1 MSNKGIYIP
10 KSFLTNTYQKG
21 RYNTPSFN
29 SSFGSSNAGFNQYGG
44 GGGPPPVDW
53 GFLFNLGVFSLFI
66 CSLFYICVYR
76 YRNKERLRKETELKQ
91 KQLVY
96 EFKKALEEQNRN
108 AQQIR
113 YEQMMENKR
122 QNQIMVSSKM
132 DNVRLDFHN
141 PYRIDNNNLGNNS
154 SFGVEF
160 NLNNGRINANDNYNN
175 FDNNFMN
182 NYNNYSMPNISNE
195 KKLNGYEMMYQSYKV
210 NDYQP
215 IGGNSPFMNQNSLMH
230 Y

>member
-1 MSNKGIYIP
+1 MSNSSLLNKGIYIP
-10 KSFLTNTYQKG
+10 KSFLSNTYQKS

-29 SSFGSSNAGFNQYGG
+29 NSYNQNQFGG
-44 GGGPPPVDW
+44 GGGEGNRYGPPPVDW

-108 AQQIR
+108 AQQKR
-113 YEQMMENKR
+113 YEQSMENKR
-122 QNQIMVSSKM
+122 QTQIMVSSKM
-132 DNVRLDFHN
+132 DDVRLDFHN
-141 PYRIDNNNLGNNS
+141 PYRIDNDNLGNNS
-154 SFGVEF
+154 TFGINF
-160 NLNNGRINANDNYNN
+160 SLDNGRISANDNY
-175 FDNNFMN
+175 N
-182 NYNNYSMPNISNE
+182 NYNNYSMPNINNE

-210 NDYQP
+210 NDFQP
-215 IGGNSPFMNQNSLMH
+215 ITSSSPFMNQTGLMH

>member
-10 KSFLTNTYQKG
+10 KSFLSNTYQKA

-29 SSFGSSNAGFNQYGG
+29 SSNQFGGGVYG

-53 GFLFNLGVFSLFI
+53 GFLFNLGIFSLFI

-76 YRNKERLRKETELKQ
+76 YRNKQKLRKETELKQ

-108 AQQIR
+108 AQQNR
-113 YEQMMENKR
+113 YNQIMANKR

-132 DNVRLDFHN
+132 DDVRLDFHN

-175 FDNNFMN
+175 FDNNYMN

-210 NDYQP
+210 NDFQP
-215 IGGNSPFMNQNSLMH
+215 IGGNSPFMNQTGLMH

>member
-1 MSNKGIYIP
+1 MSNSSLLNKGIYIP
-10 KSFLTNTYQKG
+10 KSFLSNTYQKS

-29 SSFGSSNAGFNQYGG
+29 SSNQFGG
-44 GGGPPPVDW
+44 GAGYGPPPVDW

-76 YRNKERLRKETELKQ
+76 YRNKQKLRKETELKQ

-108 AQQIR
+108 AQQNR
-113 YEQMMENKR
+113 YNQIMANKR

-132 DNVRLDFHN
+132 DDVRLDFHN
-141 PYRIDNNNLGNNS
+141 PYRIDNNNIGNNS
-154 SFGVEF
+154 GFGVNF
-160 NLNNGRINANDNYNN
+160 SLDNGRINAND
-175 FDNNFMN
+175 

-210 NDYQP
+210 NDFQP
-215 IGGNSPFMNQNSLMH
+215 MGGNSPFMNQTSLMH

>member
-1 MSNKGIYIP
+1 MSNKGVYIP
-10 KSFLTNTYQKG
+10 KSFLSNTYQKS

-29 SSFGSSNAGFNQYGG
+29 SSNQFGGGVYGG
-44 GGGPPPVDW
+44 GAPPVDW

-76 YRNKERLRKETELKQ
+76 YRNKQKLRKETELKQ

-108 AQQIR
+108 AQQNR
-113 YEQMMENKR
+113 YNQIMANKR

-132 DNVRLDFHN
+132 DDVRLDFHN

-154 SFGVEF
+154 EFGVNF
-160 NLNNGRINANDNYNN
+160 SLDNGRINANDNYNN
-175 FDNNFMN
+175 FDNNYMN

-210 NDYQP
+210 NDFQP
-215 IGGNSPFMNQNSLMH
+215 ITSSSPFMNQTGLMH

>member
-1 MSNKGIYIP
+1 MSNSSLLNKGIYIP
-10 KSFLTNTYQKG
+10 KSFLSNTYQKS

-29 SSFGSSNAGFNQYGG
+29 SSFGNNHNNQFGG
-44 GGGPPPVDW
+44 ERGNGPPPVDW

-108 AQQIR
+108 AQQNR
-113 YEQMMENKR
+113 YNQIMENKR

-132 DNVRLDFHN
+132 DDVRLDFHN
-141 PYRIDNNNLGNNS
+141 PYRIDNNNMGFNS
-154 SFGVEF
+154 VNFS
-160 NLNNGRINANDNYNN
+160 LDNGRISANDNYNN
-175 FDNNFMN
+175 YMI
-182 NYNNYSMPNISNE
+182 PNINNE

-215 IGGNSPFMNQNSLMH
+215 ISSTSLFMNQTI
-230 Y
+230 